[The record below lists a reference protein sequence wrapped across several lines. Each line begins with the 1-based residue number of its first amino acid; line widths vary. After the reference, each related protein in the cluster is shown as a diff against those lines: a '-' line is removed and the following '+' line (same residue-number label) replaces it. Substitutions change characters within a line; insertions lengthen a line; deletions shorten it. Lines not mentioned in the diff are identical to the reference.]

1 LPCYPAKFKPIFKE
15 RIWGSDR
22 LKTLFG
28 KDLPPHTKIGESW
41 ELADL
46 PDDCSQITDG
56 PWNGMTLRQLLT
68 VHGQEFGFTPDQCRP
83 PFGLLIKFLD
93 ANDVLSVQ
101 VHPDADACKL
111 FPDARLKTE
120 CWYVLAAEPG
130 SVIYRGLKPGIDRK
144 QVENAVKVGNLQ
156 DLMMLYPA
164 KAGDFH
170 YLPAGTVHA
179 LGAGVVVAEIQT
191 PSDTTYRL
199 YDWNRRDAHGNS
211 RELHIEQALAS
222 IHYPDVGATSCGRP
236 DNVGA
241 IPCDRHENMTP
252 PPPTGSTTRKPESG
266 TRPITPPTGPTS
278 NPPTETTPTI
288 RYPLSAGFS
297 KIGKLDILLDCPFFN
312 VGLLQNSDKIQA
324 DFELSQ
330 PTVLISLSCTGS
342 VTNRDAL
349 DYACQFQPGDTILL
363 PAIQGKLDIHQPGQC
378 LLTCLG
384 PEKS

>member
-1 LPCYPAKFKPIFKE
+1 MNCYPVKFKPIFKE

-22 LKTLFG
+22 LKRLFG
-28 KDLPPHTKIGESW
+28 KDLPPHSKIGESW

-46 PDDCSQITDG
+46 PDDCSRIADD
-56 PWNGMTLRQLLT
+56 PWNGMTLRQLLEEN
-68 VHGQEFGFTPDQCRP
+68 GRQFGFTAEQCRF

-144 QVENAVKVGNLQ
+144 MVEAAVKGGNLQ
-156 DLMMLYPA
+156 DLMVVYPA
-164 KAGDFH
+164 KTGDFH
-170 YLPAGTVHA
+170 YLPAGTIHA

-199 YDWNRRDAHGNS
+199 YDWNRRDAQGRS
-211 RELHIEQALAS
+211 RQLHIEQALAS
-222 IHYPDVGATSCGRP
+222 IHYTVGATPRGRP
-236 DNVGA
+236 D
-241 IPCDRHENMTP
+241 DRTLNP
-252 PPPTGSTTRKPESG
+252 PTGTISTPPTGSTT
-266 TRPITPPTGPTS
+266 
-278 NPPTETTPTI
+278 TI
-288 RYPLSAGFS
+288 RYPLSAGIS
-297 KIGKLDILLDCPFFN
+297 KIGNLDILLDCPFFS
-312 VGLLQNSDKIQA
+312 VGLLKNNDKMQV

-330 PTVLISLSCTGS
+330 PMVLISLSCTGS
-342 VTNRDAL
+342 VTNREAV
-349 DYACQFQPGDTILL
+349 DYACQFQPGDTILMPTMTGSL
-363 PAIQGKLDIHQPGQC
+363 EIIEPGQC